1 MKYLLIIVF
10 TSICFTGFSQTLI
23 KAIVKDNKTKEP
35 LAYCNISVK
44 GQPKGTIT
52 NTDGTFSISV
62 DIEKDIFIISYLGY
76 KQTQITAKSLISD
89 NIILLEKEDFVLSE
103 VTVVSDEEPLV
114 DLIHSCSKT
123 MAKNDTKTKSKV
135 YYGLETEISNQPA
148 EMLECYYNANLQ
160 GHRIIEL
167 LLKNGRIGLSVIGNR
182 IFMNQETSNAIRRL
196 NLFVANDY
204 FPLVPMQC
212 EKKEIRKN
220 FKLFLRYED
229 SEVVNIAFSPRSNE
243 SSAFSG
249 EVWIDKETNLLLKTI
264 LHIENANIHPFESV
278 WEDTIDN
285 VCMDIIMSYK
295 ILDNNSFPEYFVFN
309 CSINYHSVSGAVGS
323 INEIAEKTRIIKS
336 NAVLYFYDYDNPFI
350 LPYFEYDDWLR
361 DYTKLSMIP
370 YNKRFWEN
378 NSAMLLTYKQKEKI
392 GFFAESGYQMNFT
405 EGNYGRD
412 FLKGAFWGK
421 DSIEY
426 VHKWI
431 GQYVF
436 WSPENRIFIDKTM
449 PNNKTATQDEMTY
462 NPTDNLCRF
471 KVQILLDVNKFGD
484 SIFCNSYTVFDEEKS
499 FYKLPVK
506 DYTNPF
512 TNIYFDLYEIERR
525 KMQHQIDSLHL
536 NLQQIDSLYYKT
548 KEDID
553 LLAYEFQF
561 EVDFGKKEKE
571 LKKWNQYVYENLGF
585 DNIKLFEEYYAKRD
599 AKNDS
604 IIKAGGTPPLNK
616 FE

>member
-249 EVWIDKETNLLLKTI
+249 EVWIDK
-264 LHIENANIHPFESV
+264 
-278 WEDTIDN
+278 
-285 VCMDIIMSYK
+285 
-295 ILDNNSFPEYFVFN
+295 
-309 CSINYHSVSGAVGS
+309 
-323 INEIAEKTRIIKS
+323 
-336 NAVLYFYDYDNPFI
+336 
-350 LPYFEYDDWLR
+350 
-361 DYTKLSMIP
+361 
-370 YNKRFWEN
+370 
-378 NSAMLLTYKQKEKI
+378 
-392 GFFAESGYQMNFT
+392 
-405 EGNYGRD
+405 
-412 FLKGAFWGK
+412 
-421 DSIEY
+421 
-426 VHKWI
+426 
-431 GQYVF
+431 
-436 WSPENRIFIDKTM
+436 
-449 PNNKTATQDEMTY
+449 
-462 NPTDNLCRF
+462 
-471 KVQILLDVNKFGD
+471 
-484 SIFCNSYTVFDEEKS
+484 
-499 FYKLPVK
+499 
-506 DYTNPF
+506 
-512 TNIYFDLYEIERR
+512 
-525 KMQHQIDSLHL
+525 
-536 NLQQIDSLYYKT
+536 
-548 KEDID
+548 
-553 LLAYEFQF
+553 
-561 EVDFGKKEKE
+561 
-571 LKKWNQYVYENLGF
+571 
-585 DNIKLFEEYYAKRD
+585 
-599 AKNDS
+599 
-604 IIKAGGTPPLNK
+604 
-616 FE
+616 